1 MRIDKKGTI
10 IHNLKS
16 LWKLLSVNEKK
27 KSFVFLSLIL
37 SQVFLETL
45 SIGSLYPLFINLF
58 SSENRLNQETW
69 FNNELFENFIASESI
84 FLNLS
89 ILIITI
95 FLLKNLFLVFV
106 VHWTQTFEREF
117 KLRLKKNY

>member
-1 MRIDKKGTI
+1 MKIDKKGTI

-27 KSFVFLSLIL
+27 KSFVFLILIL

-45 SIGSLYPLFINLF
+45 SIGSLYPLFISLF

-69 FNNELFENFIASESI
+69 FNNELLEKYI
-84 FLNLS
+84 FGNDISDSNLRNIYKLFSLGVILN
-89 ILIITI
+89 
-95 FLLKNLFLVFV
+95 
-106 VHWTQTFEREF
+106 
-117 KLRLKKNY
+117 